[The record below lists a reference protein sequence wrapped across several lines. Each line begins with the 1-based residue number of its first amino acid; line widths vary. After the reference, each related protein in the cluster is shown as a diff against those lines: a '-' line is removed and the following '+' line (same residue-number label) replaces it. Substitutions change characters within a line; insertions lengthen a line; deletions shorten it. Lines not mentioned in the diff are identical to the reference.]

1 MKAEL
6 HKVEKEDDSIQ
17 VLILDLITK
26 LRITKLVMGITFMRS
41 SSSSSSWKSKS
52 AISGSFY
59 VYQNKPDFCEFY
71 IICGGK
77 MVMLKRENDAN
88 NNIKSWIGKMFHDPG
103 RSLDRSSSSN
113 DDSTGSG
120 SPWDK
125 NLQEMESYFQQLL
138 SLNLEED
145 DVEETEEDDDEE
157 EEVEVAL
164 NVLQHMVRAYR
175 NVRR

>member
-1 MKAEL
+1 
-6 HKVEKEDDSIQ
+6 
-17 VLILDLITK
+17 
-26 LRITKLVMGITFMRS
+26 
-41 SSSSSSWKSKS
+41 
-52 AISGSFY
+52 
-59 VYQNKPDFCEFY
+59 
-71 IICGGK
+71 
-77 MVMLKRENDAN
+77 
-88 NNIKSWIGKMFHDPG
+88 MFHDPG

>member
-6 HKVEKEDDSIQ
+6 LKVENQDDSIQ
-17 VLILDLITK
+17 MLILDLISSLK
-26 LRITKLVMGITFMRS
+26 ITKLVMGITFMRS

-103 RSLDRSSSSN
+103 RNLDRSSSGN
-113 DDSTGSG
+113 DDDSAGRG

-145 DVEETEEDDDEE
+145 DVEETEEDDNE
-157 EEVEVAL
+157 EEVEVTL
-164 NVLQHMVRAYR
+164 NVLQHMVREYS